1 MTRRDPGPEDV
12 RPAGSRAVA
21 LIPIAVA
28 AVLLGALIW
37 MMATGRVWPS
47 DGPGPGD
54 QTIPSTPAP
63 GAPTLPAQNRGHQ
76 APPGLVFV

>member
-1 MTRRDPGPEDV
+1 MIRRDPGPGGD
-12 RPAGSRAVA
+12 RPEVNRTVA
-21 LIPIAVA
+21 LIPIVIV

-63 GAPTLPAQNRGHQ
+63 GAPTLPAQNRGHH
-76 APPGLVFV
+76 ASGLVIV